1 MVALPRVIWE
11 NGAGEGWDL
20 RNGRGPHRP
29 GKDEKSGPDIERAVR
44 GRSTE
49 QGHLT
54 RGCGDGDGDEDRE
67 GRAGLTSLERIR
79 YRTMRPRSTARVW
92 LSKSGELMPG
102 GEQLVSGKSPSV
114 EGGEPGQDPLRER
127 SYRSGR
133 GG

>member
-29 GKDEKSGPDIERAVR
+29 GKDERSGPDIERAVR

-49 QGHLT
+49 GGSLA
-54 RGCGDGDGDEDRE
+54 RGCGDGDEDRE
-67 GRAGLTSLERIR
+67 GWAGLTSLERIR

-102 GEQLVSGKSPSV
+102 GEQFVSEKSPTV
-114 EGGEPGQDPLRER
+114 EGREPDQDTLRER
-127 SYRSGR
+127 SYRSRR